1 MSIFAI
7 VNKKDLNTI
16 LTAFSKYHNKLQF
29 TMEIESNNTIPYLD
43 MYIIKSNN
51 TIITNWYSKPTSS
64 GRIQNFLSSQPK
76 NQKINTAWSFINR
89 VLDISHRKF
98 IPQNIEKIKTIL
110 NKNSYPKNLINT
122 LLQKKQCEQ
131 NSTKIQTNEN
141 ETEKQ
146 NYCSIRY
153 ISGLTNKQNLK
164 NILNN
169 DTIIPAYKPNKT
181 LNTVFTNTKSKIDK
195 LQQNNLVYEIKCLG
209 NNEQQCGKVYIGTT
223 KRSLETRIKEHD
235 TDIKKQKETTALAQ
249 HMIMHKHTAD
259 LAGVSI
265 LDKERRSNTR
275 YTIESLRIQQ
285 KIVNTINYKEDTDNI
300 NHIYSFAL

>member
-1 MSIFAI
+1 M
-7 VNKKDLNTI
+7 
-16 LTAFSKYHNKLQF
+16 
-29 TMEIESNNTIPYLD
+29 
-43 MYIIKSNN
+43 
-51 TIITNWYSKPTSS
+51 
-64 GRIQNFLSSQPK
+64 
-76 NQKINTAWSFINR
+76 
-89 VLDISHRKF
+89 
-98 IPQNIEKIKTIL
+98 
-110 NKNSYPKNLINT
+110 
-122 LLQKKQCEQ
+122 
-131 NSTKIQTNEN
+131 
-141 ETEKQ
+141 
-146 NYCSIRY
+146 
-153 ISGLTNKQNLK
+153 
-164 NILNN
+164 
-169 DTIIPAYKPNKT
+169 
-181 LNTVFTNTKSKIDK
+181 
-195 LQQNNLVYEIKCLG
+195 G